1 MRRFFPIFL
10 CLLIILSCVFMG
22 APSAS
27 ASTISETF
35 FITEPDIWF
44 AYGNADKARMVIFE
58 IGLDFPF
65 TIEVKNELRKL
76 TFTISA
82 SANDLGNQDL
92 RRVISAYRHYD
103 NAEYFVYMQC
113 DWDVSTANS
122 VVFSLTTVFDLSH
135 FNFGC
140 HNDFGAFDFPFS
152 SWDIVVPNFVGSV
165 DYTDLLQDIKD
176 SVDSGNQSMIDWF
189 TVLNQ
194 NMILWFQNI
203 NSTIASGF
211 ANVGSWFSKQYDMV
225 GSWFLQLSNNVQQW
239 FLDLGTNISVNFSN
253 LISSLSSWWTGLF
266 ADLSSIQAKLDQLIE
281 GSGAAGDKLQNA
293 AGDMSQSGSD
303 LKDAVTDI
311 ENFEQDQFGTLDQNM
326 GVITE
331 GGSIANLTEPLSHI
345 LTMSNHIVEAIPSNY
360 RSYWTVPFFF
370 GIFFLIC
377 QHSSGVTS
385 TAQYVEYRSKPKRSI
400 GFGRDD

>member
-35 FITEPDIWF
+35 FMTEPDIWF

-65 TIEVKNELRKL
+65 TIEVKNEIRKL

-103 NAEYFVYMQC
+103 DAEYFVYMQC

-122 VVFSLTTVFDLSH
+122 VVFSLTSIFDLSH

-152 SWDIVVPNFVGSV
+152 SWDIVVPNFVGTV
-165 DYTDLLQDIKD
+165 DYTDLLQGIQD
-176 SVDSGNQSMIDWF
+176 SVDNNTSTLVSWFSSLTDNLSVWFGNLYSGLSGWF
-189 TVLNQ
+189 SDLKESLRQ
-194 NMILWFQNI
+194 WFNDTETYII
-203 NSTIASGF
+203 NGF
-211 ANVGSWFSKQYDMV
+211 ANVGNWFSALD
-225 GSWFLQLSNNVQQW
+225 SNLS
-239 FLDLGTNISVNFSN
+239 SHFSS
-253 LISSLSSWWTGLF
+253 LISSLSSWWSGLF
-266 ADLSSIQAKLDQLIE
+266 ADLDSIQAKLDQLIE
-281 GSGAAGDKLQNA
+281 GSGAAGDKLQDA

-345 LTMSNHIVEAIPSNY
+345 LTMSNHIVESIPSNY

-400 GFGRDD
+400 GFGRED

>member
-35 FITEPDIWF
+35 FMTEPDIWF

-65 TIEVKNELRKL
+65 TIEVKNEIRKL

-103 NAEYFVYMQC
+103 DAEYFVYMQC

-122 VVFSLTTVFDLSH
+122 VVFSLTTTFDLSH

-152 SWDIVVPNFVGSV
+152 SWDIVVPNFVGTV
-165 DYTDLLQDIKD
+165 DYTDLLQGIQD
-176 SVDSGNQSMIDWF
+176 SVDNN
-189 TVLNQ
+189 T
-194 NMILWFQNI
+194 
-203 NSTIASGF
+203 STL
-211 ANVGSWFSKQYDMV
+211 VSWFSSLTDNV
-225 GSWFLQLSNNVQQW
+225 SSWFGTLYADLQMYNDNIRGFFDNLFLNLDYYFDNVFTW
-239 FLDLGTNISVNFSN
+239 FSQLYLGIERWFSDLGV
-253 LISSLSSWWTGLF
+253 
-266 ADLSSIQAKLDQLIE
+266 KLDQLIE

-326 GVITE
+326 GAITE

-345 LTMSNHIVEAIPSNY
+345 LTMTNHIVEAIPSNY